1 MCDCFFDELAYP
13 RYNSATVTF
22 INILI
27 SDFLKKEPRVRK
39 RGEAKSQEF
48 TSLMRTIFANL
59 IISKAEPIIVSLM
72 TGGQHHKNKIFINC
86 INELVSQGSITLHK
100 GEFHRRDPVHRK
112 DINLISSII
121 PSEKIRRR
129 ERVLEKERM
138 ALLQPWSAAS
148 SYKSSKMEKHVGSV
162 AEDKD
167 DKIK

>member
-13 RYNSATVTF
+13 RYNSATATF

-27 SDFLKKEPRVRK
+27 SEFLQKEPRVRK

-72 TGGQHHKNKIFINC
+72 TGGQHHKNKIFVNC

-100 GEFHRRDPVHRK
+100 GEFHK
-112 DINLISSII
+112 DRSTII
-121 PSEKIRRR
+121 PSWGLQERIISEASPADIISPNRAITLSATEKKDGKKPNHPAPHPFRR
-129 ERVLEKERM
+129 
-138 ALLQPWSAAS
+138 
-148 SYKSSKMEKHVGSV
+148 
-162 AEDKD
+162 
-167 DKIK
+167 